1 MKQKALR
8 LLGIFML
15 CLGALTAVAQ
25 QKKAMWLCVSDDEV
39 ATISFDRNNITRDQR
54 GNYIVWVK
62 TEFHSAEWQ
71 RYMTRAAHSKTRVVS
86 TKTKAV
92 YCDIFSD
99 ALVRDVY
106 CYDCNSRQV
115 AHRNEVS
122 RGWAPVNASDPVGI
136 VGEFLSDNI
145 RRVLSGYFDEE

>member
-62 TEFHSAEWQ
+62 
-71 RYMTRAAHSKTRVVS
+71 
-86 TKTKAV
+86 
-92 YCDIFSD
+92 
-99 ALVRDVY
+99 
-106 CYDCNSRQV
+106 N
-115 AHRNEVS
+115 
-122 RGWAPVNASDPVGI
+122 
-136 VGEFLSDNI
+136 
-145 RRVLSGYFDEE
+145 